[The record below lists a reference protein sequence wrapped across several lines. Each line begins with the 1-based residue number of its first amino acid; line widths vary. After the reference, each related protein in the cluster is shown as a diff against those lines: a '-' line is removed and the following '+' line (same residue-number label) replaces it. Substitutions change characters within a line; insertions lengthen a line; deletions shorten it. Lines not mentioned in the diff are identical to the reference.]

1 MKIRISTRVVFVFKR
16 CVIKIPISYRGYL
29 QCKNE
34 KELWDKYSSTGL
46 LGKMYWYRF
55 GLVCMKR
62 YRRATYKIPFIEINE
77 VKKQIPELNIVNCDL
92 HIIENW
98 GYQQG
103 NYYLIDYG
111 INERISKMYN

>member
-16 CVIKIPISYRGYL
+16 RVIKIPVSYRGYL

-34 KELWDKYSSTGL
+34 RELWDKYSSAGL

-55 GLVCMKR
+55 GIVCMKR
-62 YRRATYKIPFIEINE
+62 YRRATQSPLNKICE
-77 VKKQIPELNIVNCDL
+77 VKNKIPELNIINCDL
-92 HIIENW
+92 HVIANW
-98 GYQQG
+98 GFQQG